1 MGRII
6 LCQPRQAVVP
16 YRFTNT
22 KIEVYSY
29 EELCFYIYN
38 NVALLNPEQFQGKLV
53 QWVKSELNMEELA
66 AKLLEVLAAGENMT
80 ELLVTIL
87 SEGDYYEPAE
97 IRQFRDKQEL
107 VALLPEEEKLKLK
120 ADSFLMYK
128 RLMKAI
134 SLYDTILRREDE
146 LEDRKFLGDVYH
158 NKGVALAKNME
169 VTKAKL
175 AFLEAFERNQ
185 RQASL
190 EAYIALRLQE
200 AEPEIVEQ
208 EARTFGMEAADFQRM
223 VMLLEDATEDAE
235 SMAAYT
241 RYQKAL
247 YNKERGDYEAFNQR
261 IDMMLNQWKEDFREQ
276 IV

>member
-1 MGRII
+1 MQWIK
-6 LCQPRQAVVP
+6 
-16 YRFTNT
+16 T
-22 KIEVYSY
+22 
-29 EELCFYIYN
+29 EL
-38 NVALLNPEQFQGKLV
+38 E
-53 QWVKSELNMEELA
+53 MEELA
-66 AKLLEVLAAGENMT
+66 DRLLEKLAAEASLT

-87 SEGDYYEPAE
+87 SAGSYYETAE
-97 IRQFRDKQEL
+97 IQQFRDKQEL

-128 RLMKAI
+128 RLLKAI
-134 SLYDTILRREDE
+134 SLYNTILRREDQI
-146 LEDRKFLGDVYH
+146 EDRRFLGDVYH

-169 VTKAKL
+169 VTNAKL

-185 RQASL
+185 KPASL
-190 EAYIALRLQE
+190 EAYIVLRLQE
-200 AEPEIVEQ
+200 AEEAVVEK
-208 EARTFGMEAADFQRM
+208 EARAFGMDEADFQRLM
-223 VMLLEDATEDAE
+223 GLLEDATEDAE
-235 SMAAYT
+235 STSVYT

>member
-1 MGRII
+1 MQWIK
-6 LCQPRQAVVP
+6 
-16 YRFTNT
+16 T
-22 KIEVYSY
+22 
-29 EELCFYIYN
+29 EL
-38 NVALLNPEQFQGKLV
+38 E
-53 QWVKSELNMEELA
+53 MEELA
-66 AKLLEVLAAGENMT
+66 NRLMEKLAAEVSLT

-87 SEGDYYEPAE
+87 SAGNYYEPAE
-97 IRQFRDKQEL
+97 IQQFRDKQEL

-128 RLMKAI
+128 RLLKAI
-134 SLYDTILRREDE
+134 SLYNTILRKEDQI
-146 LEDRKFLGDVYH
+146 EDRRFLGDVYH

-169 VTKAKL
+169 VTNAKL

-185 RQASL
+185 KQASL
-190 EAYIALRLQE
+190 EAYLILRLQE
-200 AEPEIVEQ
+200 EEETVVEQ
-208 EARTFGMEAADFQRM
+208 EARAFGMDEADFQRLKM
-223 VMLLEDATEDAE
+223 QLEDATEDAE
-235 SMAAYT
+235 STSAYT